1 MHRSLL
7 LLPLLV
13 ACSGGDDKG
22 TDTAGGDSGSD
33 TNGCDV
39 IVDSTLP
46 ASGAIDADYRAA
58 IEFHLSD
65 ADPTATVSSSIAGTT
80 TLADDNETVIFTP
93 SAPLAPSTDY
103 TVTLEYCGGTVDLG
117 FKTSSLGTPLPD
129 TNVLVGK
136 TFALDLAGAR
146 IVEPAGIGSVLSSY
160 LTQDILVGVDTVS
173 ATEINMTGAIGKE
186 DASPPAQDFCTPTID
201 FPVADFDEQPFFQI
215 GPQTTTLSVAG
226 YSIEIGNL
234 EITGTFASDASY
246 FGGGT
251 LSGTIDTR
259 PLAPLLD
266 DSGDEGAICDLA
278 VSFGAVCEAC
288 PSDGE
293 PFCLTLV
300 ADQIVAVEVEGT
312 SLSEVAGSDC
322 EGCESGPP
330 APDAV
335 CAEE

>member
-13 ACSGGDDKG
+13 ACSGGDDK
-22 TDTAGGDSGSD
+22 DTSTTGETGDPD
-33 TNGCDV
+33 EGCDV

-103 TVTLEYCGGTVDLG
+103 TVTLDYCGGTVDLG
-117 FKTSSLGTPLPD
+117 FKTSALGTPISD

-136 TFALDLAGAR
+136 TFSLDLASAR

-160 LTQDILVGVDTVS
+160 LTQDILVGVETVS
-173 ATEINMTGAIGKE
+173 ATEINMAGAIGKE
-186 DASPPAQDFCTPTID
+186 DASPPAQDYCTPTID

-234 EITGTFASDASY
+234 EITGTFAADASY

-251 LSGTIDTR
+251 LAGTIDTR

-300 ADQIVAVEVEGT
+300 ADQITAVEVEGT
-312 SLSEVAGSDC
+312 TLVEVIDEDC
-322 EGCESGPP
+322 PSCETTPP
-330 APDAV
+330 TDGV
-335 CAEE
+335 CPV